1 MTQEQALQY
10 IHDHPE
16 VYLQKA
22 KAEGYICPICG
33 SGSGPK
39 GTGITSSKQAAHR
52 FTCWRGCFTSADIPD
67 IIAIKEGLQPGSW
80 QALKRAYE
88 VYGLTIDR
96 EDPSPTGHQQ
106 ALSQPPAKKPEQQ
119 DYTAYYAECHARV
132 GQTDYPQKRG
142 LTSKTIDRF
151 QLGYDPAFKTKEGD
165 TFTTWEA
172 LIIPNGAG
180 GFTARNTNP
189 DAEPGNRY
197 RNRGTKEPFNLQA
210 LEGDS
215 PVFIVEGELDA
226 LSIIEVH
233 GEAVALRGAGINNL
247 LAEAKKAKQPLIL
260 SLDKDE
266 AGREAETKLMEGLKA
281 QGTPF
286 LQADITG
293 DYKDASAAYNGPG
306 IVDFAKTIH
315 SIQQSLKTEEEAAQE
330 AEKDAYKAAS
340 AAGHMQGFLDAIA
353 ASRDSKPFSTGII
366 TLDQVLDGGIYTGLY
381 FIGGGT
387 SSGKTTLMMQI
398 MDSIASQGQDVL
410 IFSLEMAR
418 HELMAKSISRLTL
431 LQCFQDKINT
441 SNAKTTRDI
450 LSGARHEEYNKTE
463 KELFKAACRKYEEDI
478 GGRLYILEGIG
489 NIGVNEVRAAV
500 EKHIRNTGNKPVV
513 FIDYLQLLAPVNERY
528 TDKQNMDKSVMEL
541 KRISRDF
548 AIPVLAVSSLNR
560 ASYQN
565 NIDLEAF
572 KESGAIEYSSDV
584 LLGLQYQGAGN
595 KAFDKETAEKQRQR
609 KMELKILKQRNA
621 PKGQKLGFDFYSFAN
636 YFHET
641 GPLDSTSGQGI

>member
-1 MTQEQALQY
+1 M
-10 IHDHPE
+10 
-16 VYLQKA
+16 
-22 KAEGYICPICG
+22 
-33 SGSGPK
+33 
-39 GTGITSSKQAAHR
+39 
-52 FTCWRGCFTSADIPD
+52 
-67 IIAIKEGLQPGSW
+67 
-80 QALKRAYE
+80 
-88 VYGLTIDR
+88 
-96 EDPSPTGHQQ
+96 
-106 ALSQPPAKKPEQQ
+106 
-119 DYTAYYAECHARV
+119 
-132 GQTDYPQKRG
+132 
-142 LTSKTIDRF
+142 
-151 QLGYDPAFKTKEGD
+151 
-165 TFTTWEA
+165 
-172 LIIPNGAG
+172 
-180 GFTARNTNP
+180 
-189 DAEPGNRY
+189 
-197 RNRGTKEPFNLQA
+197 
-210 LEGDS
+210 
-215 PVFIVEGELDA
+215 
-226 LSIIEVH
+226 
-233 GEAVALRGAGINNL
+233 
-247 LAEAKKAKQPLIL
+247 
-260 SLDKDE
+260 
-266 AGREAETKLMEGLKA
+266 
-281 QGTPF
+281 
-286 LQADITG
+286 
-293 DYKDASAAYNGPG
+293 
-306 IVDFAKTIH
+306 
-315 SIQQSLKTEEEAAQE
+315 
-330 AEKDAYKAAS
+330 
-340 AAGHMQGFLDAIA
+340 
-353 ASRDSKPFSTGII
+353 DSKPFSTGII